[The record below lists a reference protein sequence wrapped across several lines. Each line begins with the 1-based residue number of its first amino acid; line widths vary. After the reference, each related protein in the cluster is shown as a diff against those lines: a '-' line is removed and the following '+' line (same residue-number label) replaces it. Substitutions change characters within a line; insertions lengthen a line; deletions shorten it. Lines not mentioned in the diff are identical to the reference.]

1 MGASPRSRARPRCSA
16 TAPRS
21 VAHPRLVAEIP
32 VVEVDDLVTVIGHG
46 AAT

>member
-16 TAPRS
+16 TAPR
-21 VAHPRLVAEIP
+21 LVAEIA
-32 VVEVDDLVTVIGHG
+32 VVEVDDVVTVIGHG